1 MQQKAVYVQKGVVKS
16 VLHTSPFFVQNMV
29 ALKIVIS
36 AILFYY
42 LRLPYDRLSLFKT
55 IRVIGLMKVKYSL
68 LCQINITNS
77 YHRKKKSFGWQMH
90 SRKIGRILL

>member
-1 MQQKAVYVQKGVVKS
+1 
-16 VLHTSPFFVQNMV
+16 MV

-55 IRVIGLMKVKYSL
+55 IRIIGLMKVKYSL

-77 YHRKKKSFGWQMH
+77 YHRKKLFGWQMH
-90 SRKIGRILL
+90 SRKIGRLLL